1 MEMMENWVP
10 QHPEQPQD
18 TITFNQSG
26 SMTNYLRATSPDIH
40 LSVEEVLASIH
51 DEQIN
56 SESASSDDSSVVTS
70 VRSASVIVPDFVLK
84 AC

>member
-56 SESASSDDSSVVTS
+56 SESASSDDSSVVS
-70 VRSASVIVPDFVLK
+70 W
-84 AC
+84 